1 MWSIPSHLAKS
12 RETVVLETA
21 LVAHTGCMFFFLL
34 LFFLCS
40 IWQKQTTA
48 GPVMGAGRVLIAPF
62 FCSEMLS
69 RAVIITTGILTT
81 LATPAD
87 CPPDSFPK
95 CTSSEIS
102 LNNRG
107 CLNITKKLPRVPEKI
122 RCWLLSALE
131 GLNKLDFIFSC
142 DYAANLFFFSF
153 FLYGCMC
160 LSLLFVTISQCNN

>member
-1 MWSIPSHLAKS
+1 MWSIPSHLVKS

-34 LFFLCS
+34 LFFVCS

-62 FCSEMLS
+62 FCSKTLS

-102 LNNRG
+102 LNNSMFEYNKETATRAR
-107 CLNITKKLPRVPEKI
+107 KKLD
-122 RCWLLSALE
+122 A
-131 GLNKLDFIFSC
+131 
-142 DYAANLFFFSF
+142 DYCRLWKD
-153 FLYGCMC
+153 
-160 LSLLFVTISQCNN
+160 